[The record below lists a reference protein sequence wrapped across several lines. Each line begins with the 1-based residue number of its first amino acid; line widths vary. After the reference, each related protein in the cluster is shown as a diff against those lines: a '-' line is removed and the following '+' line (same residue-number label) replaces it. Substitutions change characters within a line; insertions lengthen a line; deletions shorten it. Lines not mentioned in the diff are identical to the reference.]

1 MKSVLAICVSLCVL
15 CQSSFCFGSN
25 DFMAT
30 TTTATSN
37 LSQASAAYANETRA
51 VTKNAQAAAP
61 DETLELL
68 ISPEA
73 IDQKVKQIAAQID
86 KEYRGE
92 EITMIMVMK
101 GAVCVASD
109 LMRALKTPTNI
120 EFIKA
125 SSYGMNGTKQGQLKL
140 TGIEHLDL
148 KGKNVLLVDDIFDS
162 GKTMT
167 AIVEQLKDKQPK
179 SIKSVVAFIKNVK
192 REIAYR
198 PDYVLFEVENKF
210 IVGYGLDY
218 KERYRGLPGIYL
230 VKNND

>member
-1 MKSVLAICVSLCVL
+1 MKSVLAVCVSLSVL
-15 CQSSFCFGSN
+15 CHSPFCLGSN
-25 DFMAT
+25 HSMS
-30 TTTATSN
+30 TTTAPIAN
-37 LSQASAAYANETRA
+37 VSQTSAATATN
-51 VTKNAQAAAP
+51 VTPKNVQTPAP
-61 DETLELL
+61 AETLELL

-109 LMRALKTPTNI
+109 LMRALKTPTKI

-125 SSYGMNGTKQGQLKL
+125 SSYGMNGSKQGQLKL
-140 TGIEHLDL
+140 MGIEHLDL
-148 KGKNVLLVDDIFDS
+148 KGKNVLIVDDIFDS

-167 AIVEQLKDKQPK
+167 SIVEQLKEKQPK
-179 SIKSVVAFIKNVK
+179 SLKTVVAFIKNVK

-230 VKNND
+230 VKNSD